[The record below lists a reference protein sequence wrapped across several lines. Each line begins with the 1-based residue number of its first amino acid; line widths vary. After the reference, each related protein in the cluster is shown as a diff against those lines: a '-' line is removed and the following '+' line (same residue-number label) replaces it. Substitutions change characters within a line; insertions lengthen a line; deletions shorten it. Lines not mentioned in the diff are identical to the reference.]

1 MKRTKVIP
9 PECLGQQ
16 LPASIIST
24 RYVRKPDMAV
34 ITVLAT
40 YGDLEIEVERKVWAK
55 PLSDDSVQN
64 ARLRD
69 MLGCRDVS
77 REVFVREIETL
88 VNPSAA
94 RYDLTVRLA
103 ISDSGN
109 QFFYLD
115 RCNVTQLSGD
125 SGNMS
130 SLAAMI
136 SRLEE
141 TVSELQTERM
151 CMVDNFQK
159 LDSYTRRLKADY
171 EELHSRYLDV
181 VGERNQ
187 LRRKLG
193 MDRIPDNAI
202 EFPGSGT

>member
-1 MKRTKVIP
+1 MKSTNVIP

-16 LPASIIST
+16 LPARIVST
-24 RYVRKPDMAV
+24 RYVRKPDLAI
-34 ITVLAT
+34 ITVAASF
-40 YGDLEIEVERKVWAK
+40 GDLEIEVERKVWAK

-88 VNPSAA
+88 VNPSSAK
-94 RYDLTVRLA
+94 YDLVVRLA
-103 ISDSGN
+103 ISDSGT

-115 RCNVTQLSGD
+115 RCTVTPISD
-125 SGNMS
+125 EAKNMS
-130 SLAAMI
+130 SLAAMVT
-136 SRLEE
+136 RLEE
-141 TVSELQTERM
+141 TVSDLQTERM
-151 CMVDNFQK
+151 CMVENFQK
-159 LDSYTRRLKADY
+159 LESFTRKLKSDY
-171 EELHSRYLDV
+171 EELHSKYLDV
-181 VGERNQ
+181 IGERNQ

-193 MDRIPDNAI
+193 MDRLPDNAI

>member
-16 LPASIIST
+16 LPASIVST

-77 REVFVREIETL
+77 REVFVREIGTL
-88 VNPSAA
+88 VNPSTA

-115 RCNVTQLSGD
+115 RCTVTPLSGD
-125 SGNMS
+125 AGNMS

-151 CMVDNFQK
+151 CMVENFQK

-171 EELHSRYLDV
+171 EELLARYRDA

>member
-24 RYVRKPDMAV
+24 RYVRKPDMAI

-77 REVFVREIETL
+77 REVFVREIDKL
-88 VNPSAA
+88 VNPSTA

-115 RCNVTQLSGD
+115 RCTVTPLSGE

-151 CMVDNFQK
+151 CMVENFQK

-171 EELHSRYLDV
+171 EELLARYQDV